1 VLGIGEMTGQQLQ
14 HLRAARSVLS
24 THVLGMR
31 CGGSLSLHERAE
43 PGCGQA
49 LSPIGA
55 RLLLRRQPMHACSK
69 LWGARGRAGGA
80 RGRGAARRPG
90 RAGELLEPAWRAR
103 KVVLL
108 GDTCNSQAIAGAR
121 RACRLEITYP
131 ILTLAHMLVDM
142 CNLQAL
148 AGARWAGRPR
158 RARAPLAWLG
168 LAAARPPLHACRM
181 PGVLRRMLARCSTQ
195 CGPCN
200 CAAPLAVAER
210 RPWST
215 SATSCAATD
224 IIFVQLA
231 LALLWP
237 GIVPEAGKGRRLA
250 ALALAGKE

>member
-1 VLGIGEMTGQQLQ
+1 MHAASYGA
-14 HLRAARSVLS
+14 RAAAQAALAGAVQR
-24 THVLGMR
+24 
-31 CGGSLSLHERAE
+31 GGLD
-43 PGCGQA
+43 A
-49 LSPIGA
+49 LLETPA
-55 RLLLRRQPMHACSK
+55 
-69 LWGARGRAGGA
+69 
-80 RGRGAARRPG
+80 GAAM